1 MIGIS
6 LLTLFE
12 SAAAVFKKKTRRL
25 RNFLVY
31 FVNCF
36 LDHQMTSWA
45 LYVFLFVYVKNKYY
59 FFFLIFNVFFWYFTT
74 TFSLARLSLSLHFQK
89 CIIQSHILRKYVQ
102 TFQPLIRRLSMLKFY
117 LLMGPPL
124 TMTCKFADSAVSSYL
139 ALLRAYNFKL
149 VGSKRILRMRPPV
162 PE

>member
-12 SAAAVFKKKTRRL
+12 SAAAKKT
-25 RNFLVY
+25 NII
-31 FVNCF
+31 
-36 LDHQMTSWA
+36 
-45 LYVFLFVYVKNKYY
+45 
-59 FFFLIFNVFFWYFTT
+59 FFFEINVFFWYFTT

-102 TFQPLIRRLSMLKFY
+102 TFQPLIRRISMLKFY

-149 VGSKRILRMRPPV
+149 VGS
-162 PE
+162 